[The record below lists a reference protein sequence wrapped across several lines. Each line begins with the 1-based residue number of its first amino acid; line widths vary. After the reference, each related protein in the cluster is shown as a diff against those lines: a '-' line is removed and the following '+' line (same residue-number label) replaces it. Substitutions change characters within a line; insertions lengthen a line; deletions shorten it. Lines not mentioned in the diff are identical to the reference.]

1 MDGLVPISNRVLSE
15 VNTVPAYLRPE
26 IVPDVTIPEDWL
38 VVKLP
43 GGVSGYVTA
52 ESLK

>member
-1 MDGLVPISNRVLSE
+1 MDGLAPISNRILARVK
-15 VNTVPAYLRPE
+15 TVPAFLRPV

-43 GGVSGYVTA
+43 GGVAGYVTA